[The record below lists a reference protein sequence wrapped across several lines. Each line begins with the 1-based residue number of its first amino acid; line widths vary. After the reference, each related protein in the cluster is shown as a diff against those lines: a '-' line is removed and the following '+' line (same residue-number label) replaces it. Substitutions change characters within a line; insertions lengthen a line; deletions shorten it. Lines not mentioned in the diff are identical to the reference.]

1 MKTICFLVAMAALP
15 LSAQIAVSAD
25 DLPQGGTN
33 HTFQNLEPEAL
44 FDYASS
50 GPGWIWDFS
59 YLGVTDSTEVVV
71 EDIGE
76 ASFGAQ
82 FVFNGFDPSYQ
93 ADHFY
98 SFLAIPDLGDLG
110 DLPVNIEEVM
120 GYHQIDNGLYTQVG
134 LGLSVSGFEI
144 PVAFEDVDEVH
155 PVPLTATSMLLSTA
169 SYAGE
174 VPATFSYLVI
184 QTRDSEVDGYGTL
197 LLPDGSSHEVLR
209 LRTTVMSEDSIYVA
223 ALDQGL
229 AFERE
234 TVTYLWLG
242 DGGMPWMEVSTTLG
256 IPTVTRYQGSAPTGG
271 VNPDGVWVVNQGS
284 DPLTLYPNPLPL
296 GGVVHWK
303 GRLGAA
309 KPIVWK
315 AYDAQGSCIASGRG
329 RNVSTQ
335 GWLPG
340 MYVLKEGATASTHR
354 LLIQ

>member
-1 MKTICFLVAMAALP
+1 MKTFSFLLAMAALP
-15 LSAQIAVSAD
+15 LSAQISVSAD
-25 DLPQGGTN
+25 DLPQGGTT
-33 HTFQNLEPEAL
+33 HTFQNLEPEVL

-50 GPGWIWDFS
+50 GPGWVWDFS
-59 YLGVTDSTEVVV
+59 GLGVTDSTEVVV

-82 FVFNGFDPSYQ
+82 FVFNGFDPTYQ

-98 SFLAIPDLGDLG
+98 PFLAIPDFGEEAE
-110 DLPVNIEEVM
+110 LPVDLEEVT
-120 GYHQIDNGLYTQVG
+120 GYHQIDNGFYTQVG

-155 PVPLTATSMLLSTA
+155 PVPLTATSTLQSTA
-169 SYAGE
+169 AYAVE
-174 VPATFSYLVI
+174 VPATLSYLVN

-209 LRTTVMSEDSIYVA
+209 LRTMVMSEDSVYVA
-223 ALDQGL
+223 ALEQGL

-256 IPTVTRYQGSAPTGG
+256 IPTVIRYQGSAPAGE
-271 VNPDGVWVVNQGS
+271 VNPDGIWEEDQRS
-284 DPLTLYPNPLPL
+284 DRLTLGPNPVPL
-296 GGVVHWK
+296 GGVALWK
-303 GRLGAA
+303 GHLGAA
-309 KPIVWK
+309 QPMAWQ
-315 AYDAQGSCIASGRG
+315 AFDLQGSCVASGRG
-329 RNVSTQ
+329 RNVATQ

-340 MYVLKEGATASTHR
+340 VYVLKEGSTGATKR
-354 LLIQ
+354 LVVQ

>member
-1 MKTICFLVAMAALP
+1 MKTICFLLAMAALP
-15 LSAQIAVSAD
+15 MSAQIAVSAD
-25 DLPQGGTN
+25 DLPQGGTT
-33 HTFQNLEPEAL
+33 HTFQTLEPEVL
-44 FDYASS
+44 LDYASS
-50 GPGWIWDFS
+50 GPGWVWDFS
-59 YLGVTDSTEVVV
+59 GLGVTDSTEVVV

-82 FVFNGFDPSYQ
+82 FVFNGFDPTYQ

-98 SFLAIPDLGDLG
+98 PFLAIPDFGEEG
-110 DLPVNIEEVM
+110 ELPVDLEEVT
-120 GYHQIDNGLYTQVG
+120 GYHQIDNGFYTQVG

-155 PVPLTATSMLLSTA
+155 PVPLTATSTLLSTA
-169 SYAGE
+169 SYAVE
-174 VPATFSYLVI
+174 VPATLSYLVN

-256 IPTVTRYQGSAPTGG
+256 IPTVTRYQGAAPTGG
-271 VNPDGVWVVNQGS
+271 VNPDGIWEADQRS
-284 DPLTLYPNPLPL
+284 DGLTLGPNPLPL
-296 GGVVHWK
+296 GGVALWK
-303 GRLGAA
+303 GHLGAA
-309 KPIVWK
+309 QPMAWQ
-315 AYDAQGSCIASGRG
+315 AFDLQGSCVASGRG

-335 GWLPG
+335 GWFPG
-340 MYVLKEGATASTHR
+340 VYVLKEGSTGATKR
-354 LLIQ
+354 LVVQ